1 MLDRYFN
8 DYSVS
13 IGKIGKFECDFILR
27 KGNFNYSYLQICMTM
42 IENKETENREYRPLE
57 MIKDNYPKYVLS
69 LDEFDMSMNGIKHKN
84 IRDFLLD
91 DTWG

>member
-57 MIKDNYPKYVLS
+57 MIKDNYPKYVLTRN
-69 LDEFDMSMNGIKHKN
+69 DPIQNRNGIIHKN
-84 IRDFLLD
+84 LPELMEKGELF
-91 DTWG
+91 